1 MDPEV
6 SRSTE
11 GMEGVPINNGLLGIN
26 EASEYLG
33 VTRRYLRE
41 LCLRNKIR
49 FAKPN
54 YRTWV
59 FRKADLDAYLDRISI
74 NAKGVYS

>member
-1 MDPEV
+1 MEDV
-6 SRSTE
+6 S
-11 GMEGVPINNGLLGIN
+11 IANGLLGID
-26 EASEYLG
+26 EAAEYLG
-33 VTRRYLRE
+33 LTRRFLRE
-41 LCLRNKIR
+41 LCLRRKIR

-59 FRKADLDAYLDRISI
+59 FKRSDLDAYLNRISI